1 MEHENSPPP
10 SPLYNG
16 PPLSW
21 SEPTIEFHD
30 KYFFAELKV
39 KSSDSLT
46 DMPNFRLLI
55 FLLSDSLAKK
65 KEKQKTTTTIM
76 TKKKQTNRQ
85 AKVILTVCF
94 IWFLDINIYRLST
107 LQRRV
112 NVIDTD
118 ISKDTMLLLI
128 AMNITY
134 RITTKL
140 IYYNNWVTFF
150 GIT

>member
-1 MEHENSPPP
+1 MERENSPPP

-55 FLLSDSLAKK
+55 SPVRFFGKK

-76 TKKKQTNRQ
+76 TKKNKQTDKQ
-85 AKVILTVCF
+85 KL
-94 IWFLDINIYRLST
+94 FLPFVLFDS
-107 LQRRV
+107 
-112 NVIDTD
+112 
-118 ISKDTMLLLI
+118 LI
-128 AMNITY
+128 
-134 RITTKL
+134 
-140 IYYNNWVTFF
+140 
-150 GIT
+150 

>member
-1 MEHENSPPP
+1 MEDENSPPP

-55 FLLSDSLAKK
+55 YPVRFFGKK

-76 TKKKQTNRQ
+76 TKKKNKQTYKQ
-85 AKVILTVCF
+85 KLFLPFVLFDSLIQIF
-94 IWFLDINIYRLST
+94 IDFPLC
-107 LQRRV
+107 
-112 NVIDTD
+112 
-118 ISKDTMLLLI
+118 KGELI
-128 AMNITY
+128 
-134 RITTKL
+134 
-140 IYYNNWVTFF
+140 
-150 GIT
+150 

>member
-1 MEHENSPPP
+1 MEDENSPPP

-55 FLLSDSLAKK
+55 SPVRFFGKKKGKTKNNNNNNDKKKNNKQTDKQKLFLPFVLFDSL
-65 KEKQKTTTTIM
+65 I
-76 TKKKQTNRQ
+76 
-85 AKVILTVCF
+85 
-94 IWFLDINIYRLST
+94 
-107 LQRRV
+107 
-112 NVIDTD
+112 
-118 ISKDTMLLLI
+118 
-128 AMNITY
+128 
-134 RITTKL
+134 
-140 IYYNNWVTFF
+140 
-150 GIT
+150 

>member
-55 FLLSDSLAKK
+55 SPVRFFGKK

-112 NVIDTD
+112 NEIDTD

-140 IYYNNWVTFF
+140 IYYNNWVPFF

>member
-55 FLLSDSLAKK
+55 SPVRFFGKK
-65 KEKQKTTTTIM
+65 KEKQKTTTITAN
-76 TKKKQTNRQ
+76 KQTNKK

-94 IWFLDINIYRLST
+94 IWFLDINIYKLST

-140 IYYNNWVTFF
+140 IYYNNWVPFF